1 MYKKL
6 VKFFLIEFS
15 TNVQL
20 YNFLNLANAI
30 EAIYRFGKNKY
41 IDGDIKKY
49 NINEKI
55 IPFVKKINDDIHRIN
70 VNNTQ
75 SDKIYST
82 ENKKFD
88 EFYDCIKFNIWIEYF
103 NKIRNN
109 ISGKN
114 WIDFEKEISNVIKN
128 LVERRNYC
136 LTKEP
141 LESDYFEYLNE
152 LCKIIKNFLD
162 ANSELTYGNLRGCL
176 VSTINKDQIDDILSV
191 LLKDLNR
198 LTRALDI
205 YISYFI
211 GDIAIEN
218 KVDEI
223 QNINPDYV
231 LSFNYSDTYERKYG
245 SQKNIKQYCYIHG
258 KADVNHTVEN
268 CNLILGIDEFL
279 HGERKNKELESL
291 PFKKFYQRIYKSPDN
306 HYLDWVDEIK
316 DGYTDYIKRQENNK
330 YKYEQEIKNGSVMHQ
345 FQRLSFEETFNEKPP
360 RHKVYIFG
368 HSLDETDKDILKLF
382 ICNDNVETKIYYYRK
397 NEDDKEALGKI
408 IQNLIK
414 IMGQKELIRRTG
426 GVHKTIEFIPQ
437 RVVSEN
443 YPDTDAGEFP
453 IA

>member
-1 MYKKL
+1 MKI
-6 VKFFLIEFS
+6 LIIGNGFDLAQGLPTS
-15 TNVQL
+15 
-20 YNFLNLANAI
+20 YDDFLNLENAI
-30 EAIYRFGKNKY
+30 ESIYNYGKKPNIDKY
-41 IDGDIKKY
+41 IEMH
-49 NINEKI
+49 NINKKI
-55 IPFVKKINDDIHRIN
+55 IPFVKKINDAICESK
-70 VNNTQ
+70 VNANDTQ
-75 SDKIYST
+75 SDKIYSI

-88 EFYDCIKFNIWIEYF
+88 EFYDCIKFNIWINYF
-103 NKIRNN
+103 NRIRNN
-109 ISGKN
+109 IKGKN
-114 WIDFEKEISNVIKN
+114 WIDFEKEISNVIKD

-141 LESDYFEYLNE
+141 FKSDYFEYLNE
-152 LCKIIKNFLD
+152 LCKIINNLLI
-162 ANSELTYGNLRGCL
+162 ANSELTYKNLMECL

-245 SQKNIKQYCYIHG
+245 SQKNIKQYSYIHG

-279 HGERKNKELESL
+279 HGKRKNKELESL

-306 HYLDWVDEIK
+306 HYWDWADEIK
-316 DGYTDYIKRQENNK
+316 DSYKNYKERHEKAVILFEDECKYPNFNSSGYDLKK
-330 YKYEQEIKNGSVMHQ
+330 YREMVA
-345 FQRLSFEETFNEKPP
+345 EECP
-360 RHKVYIFG
+360 RHTVYIFG
-368 HSLDETDKDILKLF
+368 HSLDVTDKDILKLF
-382 ICNDNVETKIYYYRK
+382 ICNDNVDTKIYYYRE

-437 RVVSEN
+437 RVV
-443 YPDTDAGEFP
+443 
-453 IA
+453 